1 MSIKNH
7 IWQDGQLLQ
16 TNKKWSALKQS
27 QRTWIQE
34 MTAKEHTVFVEEHG
48 KLPMK
53 KKKEVVI
60 DKVHDHINERG
71 IWIPYGEFR
80 SHVAK
85 MIDRLNRKSPL
96 FKLTDKKPKPVKPK
110 PPKVGI
116 EEFPANVQQE
126 VRERFSAQIT
136 SYIAQTNRIPT
147 DKTRSGHV
155 KVVLSWFN
163 AKQWKTY
170 EKRMTKNA
178 VLLNIYDEV
187 RNQHK

>member
-1 MSIKNH
+1 
-7 IWQDGQLLQ
+7 LQ
-16 TNKKWSALKQS
+16 TNKKWSALKQG

-34 MTAKEHTVFVEEHG
+34 MTAKEHTAYVEEHG

-53 KKKEVVI
+53 KKKETVV

-71 IWIPYGEFR
+71 IWIPYGELR
-80 SHVAK
+80 SHVNK

-96 FKLTDKKPKPVKPK
+96 FKMPDKKPKPVAPK

-126 VRERFSAQIT
+126 IKDRMETLIS
-136 SYIAQTNRIPT
+136 SYKSQARHVPYN
-147 DKTRSGHV
+147 KTRSRHI
-155 KVVLSWFN
+155 KLVLNWFN
-163 AKQWKTY
+163 SSQWQPY
-170 EKRMTKNA
+170 EKLIMKSDT
-178 VLLNIYDEV
+178 LLSLYDEV